1 MCFHERTDIAMEK
14 MRVAVIGYGGMG
26 GSHVDSFANS
36 EVVELAGI
44 WDIDEKRIE
53 AAKSKGIHA
62 YSSLEDLL
70 SDKSVDI
77 VTIATPN
84 DVHKD
89 IAITSMAAGKHVICE
104 KPVAMNSSELR
115 EMIDASH
122 KYDRL
127 FTVHQNRRW
136 DNDFIAIRDLCLEG
150 KLGKVFEI
158 NSYVQGSRGVP
169 GDWRKEKEH
178 GGGMMLDW
186 GVHLID
192 QILQIKKDVK
202 IDKIFSVSDHIT
214 CDEVDDGI
222 KTDIFFED
230 GTLARVVVG
239 TSNFLSM
246 PRFYVCGMSGAARIT
261 TWGAVCQ
268 VAVCTSWEDEAVKP
282 VKTAAGITKTMAPR
296 DAKTVEYYDVKLPDS
311 DVHDFYRN
319 VVKAI
324 HGEEEQLVKH
334 DEVMRVMLVMEAAIE
349 SDRIGNCVKFNDII

>member
-44 WDIDEKRIE
+44 WDIDEEKIE

-84 DVHKD
+84 EVHKD

-104 KPVAMNSSELR
+104 KPVAMNSSELS

-136 DNDFIAIRDLCLEG
+136 DSDFIAIRDLCLEG